1 MRMLSSPRRHRG
13 HRGVTEFFSVQS
25 QRPLCPCGELK
36 LPHPQAAITRH
47 VAPSFVKAALIL
59 LLLLLASFI
68 AKAQVADASRAGD
81 ELVVD
86 GNLAGDVF
94 GLGRAVRV
102 RGEVKKGVLA
112 FGGDVIVEGH
122 IEGDAAAIGGSV
134 IQLEGSYI
142 GGDVW
147 VIGGEYRR
155 GAGAARSPAGQT
167 MMVAGYEQELRE
179 ISRNPASL
187 LTPEFSLSFV
197 GWRLLAVLFW
207 FVVSIALTA
216 VSPGAVSRAA
226 ARLHLTLARVSLIGL
241 LGAVVMGPGV
251 VAALEYL
258 PTALGALVGVTA
270 LLLLLLSYLFGR
282 VVIHAATGRW
292 LQRVLLPE
300 EKRSEVVALLLG
312 AAFWAVLLSLPYVW
326 PFLVVAL
333 VVASLGLALTARY
346 RLNWRRA

>member
-1 MRMLSSPRRHRG
+1 LPFA
-13 HRGVTEFFSVQS
+13 FF
-25 QRPLCPCGELK
+25 
-36 LPHPQAAITRH
+36 AAT
-47 VAPSFVKAALIL
+47 
-59 LLLLLASFI
+59 
-68 AKAQVADASRAGD
+68 AKAQVANASRAGD

-112 FGGDVIVEGH
+112 FGGDVIVEGRV
-122 IEGDAAAIGGSV
+122 EGDVAAIGGSV
-134 IQLEGSYI
+134 VQLDGSYV
-142 GGDVW
+142 GGDVM
-147 VIGGEYRR
+147 VIGGEYRH
-155 GAGAARSPAGQT
+155 GAGAARNPAGRT

-179 ISRNPASL
+179 MARNPASI
-187 LTPEFSLSFV
+187 LTPQVTLSFV

-226 ARLHLTLARVSLIGL
+226 ARLHLTFARVALIGL

-258 PTALGALVGVTA
+258 PAALAALAGVTA

-300 EKRSEVVALLLG
+300 ERRSESVALLMG

-333 VVASLGLALTARY
+333 VVLSLGLALTARY
-346 RLNWRRA
+346 RFNWRRA

>member
-1 MRMLSSPRRHRG
+1 VQSPR
-13 HRGVTEFFSVQS
+13 
-25 QRPLCPCGELK
+25 PLYLRVETNL
-36 LPHPQAAITRH
+36 LHPQAATTRC
-47 VAPSFVKAALIL
+47 VAPSFIRITLVL
-59 LLLLLASFI
+59 LLLLLTSIIGNAQAS
-68 AKAQVADASRAGD
+68 DAPKAGD
-81 ELVVD
+81 ELLVD
-86 GNLAGDVF
+86 GNQAGDVIVE
-94 GLGRAVRV
+94 GRAVRV
-102 RGEVKKGVLA
+102 RGEVRNGVLA
-112 FGGDVIVEGH
+112 FGGDVIVEGR

-142 GGDVW
+142 GGDVM
-147 VIGGEYRR
+147 VVGGEYRR
-155 GAGAARSPAGQT
+155 GAGAARSPEGQT
-167 MMVAGYEQELRE
+167 MMIAGYEQELRRMA
-179 ISRNPASL
+179 RNPASL

-226 ARLHLTLARVSLIGL
+226 ARLHLTFARVALIGL
-241 LGAVVMGPGV
+241 LGAFVMGPGV

-258 PTALGALVGVTA
+258 PTALAALAGVTA

-282 VVIHAATGRW
+282 VVIHAVTGRW

-300 EKRSEVVALLLG
+300 ERRSESVALLLG

-326 PFLVVAL
+326 PFLVVVL
-333 VVASLGLALTARY
+333 VVTSLGLALTARY